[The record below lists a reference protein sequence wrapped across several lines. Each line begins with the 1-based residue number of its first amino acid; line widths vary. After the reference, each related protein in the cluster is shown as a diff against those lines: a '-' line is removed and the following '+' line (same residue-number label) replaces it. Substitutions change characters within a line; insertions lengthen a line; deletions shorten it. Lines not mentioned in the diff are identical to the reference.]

1 MATLNIPITFTQ
13 FSPYV
18 RGTVT
23 YEWTD
28 TAAVSAVSGFNASA
42 DGISSVTTNLSSA
55 NVVVA
60 FDSNVDATVN
70 LTTCTSGAQLTVP
83 DDYNKDILLKITSDL
98 QVGQVHSATSTARR
112 VLKHTFVG
120 TSDSIFTSSP
130 ANPTFTD
137 IEVLAGTKKSLGT
150 FSVNDVDA
158 GSPTYSATLTY
169 RKDLGTITY
178 SDASIVNSSH
188 SSQDIISTTNVSTLN
203 TVLSDMQYVPD
214 VNGNPATNQNA
225 IVGDTLTLSIESTA
239 DNKIVGGKNIDITT
253 TISDTIQL
261 TNTASSLAFN
271 EFEVASGTAKAFGT
285 NVGVSPVF
293 NNAGV
298 TVNCKITYDKA
309 KTTITYP
316 DTSIVDT
323 TQPTHDTISTT
334 DISKINTALQTMTVI
349 PINQIGGS
357 AEIEGNYTNQSLAIE
372 LTTSPAVAIT
382 NSTTSLSYGAT
393 NEFEMSNAASGFGYT
408 ENLLAQNIFG
418 ITRITDTHDSDA
430 GTNELY
436 AVVLDFADNLGA
448 FTIQDTTNITSYN
461 GTGAQS
467 DISSKAKIF
476 QATKTN
482 FNNAMANG
490 GGFQLIPTDELNL
503 SSQVSIKLY
512 RAPHGT
518 SSSIDINSNIG
529 TFTKIFDSGPL
540 TITSTSTTSLSL
552 NSLTANGNEDT
563 VISLSDGTIKMSADT
578 SKQILLT
585 VKTDSTLAGSS
596 GTGGFGTISDTGG
609 SGTYIAST
617 KTFHFTGTESQV
629 NTVLDNLQY
638 TPGAHTTGSINLIVG
653 TIFAGSG
660 IDHTSTPTF
669 TKTIAVTVNSV
680 VEEGQFRSIDQ
691 QNANWYYNGQ
701 THNDFRDVIVDID
714 QTPVAH
720 DVGISIINDTDDEAF
735 GTNSANATVT
745 LSSVI
750 GTLSSDGGSITD
762 TTCDT
767 SQGSTTLTVENA
779 NFFHSGM
786 QSKSITVTG
795 AGASSSDLTTT
806 IQTVIDDK
814 TITMADPAGTQT
826 TNTTITVNGL
836 APGTWNSSAGTYAI
850 SGVFRDVNAS
860 LQSLKFTNDGSMTAS
875 QTAQIT
881 ASYTT
886 PDHTTT
892 AIEPLEVKTGQQN
905 GTPNSGTVID
915 NRTNTSYLYR
925 IRACDM
931 DPVYISTASFSA
943 NSYVQVNSANV
954 EVFEDPILSSGT
966 PTNQFGKKTVIA
978 LDTMSETTTVATTSG
993 TNIDITAS
1001 QSSMDNGETSLISFD
1016 SQTVDSHTLRINA
1029 DYSNSSNNGN
1039 VEVINTSGTSTIHL
1053 FSNNDINPCVS
1064 NPHSAGAI
1072 YYGVLRNFYYSQQQQ
1087 DTIWT
1092 ILKNNVSINSSLGQT
1107 QLPAGTIKVHNR
1119 SIPISRFGHRNVHGY
1134 QDPYLTPE
1142 GIIGLQNRHWLK
1154 MNSDDTGVIAILH
1167 REDFTAG
1174 TSLGAS
1180 DDVRLIIVRKN

>member
-1 MATLNIPITFTQ
+1 
-13 FSPYV
+13 
-18 RGTVT
+18 
-23 YEWTD
+23 
-28 TAAVSAVSGFNASA
+28 
-42 DGISSVTTNLSSA
+42 
-55 NVVVA
+55 
-60 FDSNVDATVN
+60 
-70 LTTCTSGAQLTVP
+70 
-83 DDYNKDILLKITSDL
+83 
-98 QVGQVHSATSTARR
+98 
-112 VLKHTFVG
+112 
-120 TSDSIFTSSP
+120 
-130 ANPTFTD
+130 
-137 IEVLAGTKKSLGT
+137 
-150 FSVNDVDA
+150 
-158 GSPTYSATLTY
+158 
-169 RKDLGTITY
+169 
-178 SDASIVNSSH
+178 
-188 SSQDIISTTNVSTLN
+188 
-203 TVLSDMQYVPD
+203 
-214 VNGNPATNQNA
+214 
-225 IVGDTLTLSIESTA
+225 
-239 DNKIVGGKNIDITT
+239 
-253 TISDTIQL
+253 
-261 TNTASSLAFN
+261 
-271 EFEVASGTAKAFGT
+271 
-285 NVGVSPVF
+285 
-293 NNAGV
+293 
-298 TVNCKITYDKA
+298 
-309 KTTITYP
+309 
-316 DTSIVDT
+316 
-323 TQPTHDTISTT
+323 
-334 DISKINTALQTMTVI
+334 
-349 PINQIGGS
+349 
-357 AEIEGNYTNQSLAIE
+357 
-372 LTTSPAVAIT
+372 
-382 NSTTSLSYGAT
+382 
-393 NEFEMSNAASGFGYT
+393 
-408 ENLLAQNIFG
+408 
-418 ITRITDTHDSDA
+418 
-430 GTNELY
+430 
-436 AVVLDFADNLGA
+436 
-448 FTIQDTTNITSYN
+448 
-461 GTGAQS
+461 
-467 DISSKAKIF
+467 
-476 QATKTN
+476 
-482 FNNAMANG
+482 
-490 GGFQLIPTDELNL
+490 
-503 SSQVSIKLY
+503 
-512 RAPHGT
+512 
-518 SSSIDINSNIG
+518 
-529 TFTKIFDSGPL
+529 
-540 TITSTSTTSLSL
+540 
-552 NSLTANGNEDT
+552 
-563 VISLSDGTIKMSADT
+563 MSADT

-762 TTCDT
+762 ATADT

-786 QSKSITVTG
+786 QGKSITVTG
-795 AGASSSDLTTT
+795 AGASSSNLTTT

-814 TITMADPAGTQT
+814 TITMADAAGTLT
-826 TNTTITVNGL
+826 NNTTITVNGL

-850 SGVFRDVNAS
+850 SGIFRDVNAS

-875 QTAQIT
+875 DTAQIT

-915 NRTNTSYLYR
+915 HRTNTSYLYR

-1016 SQTVDSHTLRINA
+1016 SQTVDNHTLRINA
-1029 DYSNSSNNGN
+1029 DFTDSSNNGN
-1039 VEVINTSGTSTIHL
+1039 VQVINTSGTSTIHS
-1053 FSNNDINPCVS
+1053 FTKNDINPCVS
-1064 NPHSAGAI
+1064 NPHSAGAV
-1072 YYGVLRNFYYSQQQQ
+1072 YYGVLRNYYFSQQQQ
-1087 DTIWT
+1087 DTFWT
-1092 ILKNNVSINSSLGQT
+1092 IFKNNVSINSSLGQNK
-1107 QLPAGTIKVHNR
+1107 LPAGTIKVHGR
-1119 SIPISRFGHRNVHGY
+1119 SISISRFGHRNVHGY
-1134 QDPYLTPE
+1134 QDVFLTPE

-1154 MNSDDTGVIAILH
+1154 MNSDDTGVMAILH

-1174 TSLGAS
+1174 TSLGSS